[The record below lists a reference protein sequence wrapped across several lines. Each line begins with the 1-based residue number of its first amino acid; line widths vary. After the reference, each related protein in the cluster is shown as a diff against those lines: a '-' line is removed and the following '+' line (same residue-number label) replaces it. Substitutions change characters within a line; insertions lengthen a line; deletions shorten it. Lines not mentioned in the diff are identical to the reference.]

1 MQPPLAA
8 FLEQVL
14 ATAQAGLTYSRD
26 PFDIARFEALR
37 AATVTLIASQSELA
51 PDAIGDWIALDS
63 GYPTPKLDVRAFI
76 QNDAGHVLLVQ
87 ERSDG
92 CWTLPGGWCDIGDSP
107 ADAVVLELTLPDG
120 VVDPR
125 RCDCS
130 FCRRRGAIV
139 ASVPLSGIRILQGE
153 AALRC
158 YQFNTRTAKHYFCSV
173 CGIYTHHQRR
183 FNPAEYGYNLASL
196 EGVNPFDLGE
206 VPTRDGVHHPADTVA
221 D

>member
-1 MQPPLAA
+1 MITRIGNTPIQKKHK
-8 FLEQVL
+8 
-14 ATAQAGLTYSRD
+14 
-26 PFDIARFEALR
+26 
-37 AATVTLIASQSELA
+37 ASCHC
-51 PDAIGDWIALDS
+51 G
-63 GYPTPKLDVRAFI
+63 
-76 QNDAGHVLLVQ
+76 
-87 ERSDG
+87 
-92 CWTLPGGWCDIGDSP
+92 
-107 ADAVVLELTLPDG
+107 AVVLELTLPDG

-158 YQFNTRTAKHYFCSV
+158 YQFNTRTAKHYFSSV
-173 CGIYTHHQRR
+173 CGIYTHHHRR
-183 FNPAEYGYNLASL
+183 SNPAEYGYNLACL

-206 VPTRDGVHHPADTVA
+206 VPTRDGVHHPADTDA